1 MAALRGGHLARAAL
15 LGLPN
20 LHLTPHCAYYSVQ
33 ARADVSVQARADVR
47 RTVEQTLAVSRG
59 EQWTGIANPAVFEHD
74 RLRALHDR
82 WVVWDNHL
90 CYA

>member
-33 ARADVSVQARADVR
+33 ARADVR
-47 RTVEQTLAVSRG
+47 RTVEQTLAVSHG
-59 EQWTGIANPAVFEHD
+59 EQWVGIANPAVSEHD
-74 RLRALHDR
+74 RLRALCDR
-82 WVVWDNHL
+82 WVAWDNHL
-90 CYA
+90 CCA